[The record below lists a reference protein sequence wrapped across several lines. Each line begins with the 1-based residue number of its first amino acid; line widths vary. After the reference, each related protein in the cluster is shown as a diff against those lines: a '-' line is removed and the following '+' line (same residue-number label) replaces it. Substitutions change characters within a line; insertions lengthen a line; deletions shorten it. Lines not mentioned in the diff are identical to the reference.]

1 METITGHVKLVGR
14 ANKNNYRA
22 IARLPP
28 KRVVRIIY
36 GLQLRC
42 SALYYPPSSPPPP
55 PCGESGKKGVEKGGG
70 GKNEGKERRVVGWGA
85 NYYLVP
91 ADTPVASRNRDL
103 TFVEMSMALF
113 YFSFSTPLL
122 SKDDTQLSPLFRAPP
137 FQIVSRRLIEGTD
150 RSSAFR
156 VFANNPLD
164 PLIRKLDRFR
174 KSLLSKSLTRP
185 INFATSR
192 GPVSLCGNI
201 VFGIRILASR
211 MLP

>member
-1 METITGHVKLVGR
+1 MRGT
-14 ANKNNYRA
+14 
-22 IARLPP
+22 
-28 KRVVRIIY
+28 
-36 GLQLRC
+36 
-42 SALYYPPSSPPPP
+42 
-55 PCGESGKKGVEKGGG
+55 
-70 GKNEGKERRVVGWGA
+70 

-156 VFANNPLD
+156 VFANNPLH
-164 PLIRKLDRFR
+164 PLIRRKLDRFR

>member
-1 METITGHVKLVGR
+1 METITGHVKLAGR

-42 SALYYPPSSPPPP
+42 SALYYPPSSPPP
-55 PCGESGKKGVEKGGG
+55 CRGSEKKGVEKGGG
-70 GKNEGKERRVVGWGA
+70 GKNEGKERRVVRGT

-113 YFSFSTPLL
+113 YFSFQPLSFRKTIHNCRPFFVHHR
-122 SKDDTQLSPLFRAPP
+122 SKS
-137 FQIVSRRLIEGTD
+137 
-150 RSSAFR
+150 FR
-156 VFANNPLD
+156 VA
-164 PLIRKLDRFR
+164 
-174 KSLLSKSLTRP
+174 
-185 INFATSR
+185 
-192 GPVSLCGNI
+192 
-201 VFGIRILASR
+201 
-211 MLP
+211 